1 MKDNELQN
9 INKNLAIKPSDKFIL
24 KCGYSETELNAD
36 EYQLVDRLLQGIM
49 AGKVNA
55 HSFYRCKRTGETF
68 NLAHFSYLI
77 RKNDPNGFK
86 VWGEDLKL

>member
-1 MKDNELQN
+1 MKSLIKSTNSL
-9 INKNLAIKPSDKFIL
+9 IVKPSDKFIL
-24 KCGYSETELNAD
+24 KCGYSETELDAR
-36 EYQLVDRLLQGIM
+36 EYALVDSLLQAIM
-49 AGKVNA
+49 AGQVNA

-86 VWGEDLKL
+86 VWGEDLRL